1 MNLKQYLLDKIVQ
14 AVLPVLVDRAT
25 DAIEQGVRTG
35 IAKALETTA
44 QAKVAELTNQ
54 EAIPTQEVADAM
66 GLKWPVIN
74 TKE

>member
-25 DAIEQGVRTG
+25 DAVE
-35 IAKALETTA
+35 KALETKA
-44 QAKVAELTNQ
+44 QAKVLELTNQ
-54 EAIPTQEVADAM
+54 EAIPAQEVADAM
-66 GLKWPVIN
+66 GLKWPAIN